1 MKKKNT
7 DQQRDRATQCLQ
19 RNGAQWT
26 VKKIIKTYEM
36 ALPVR
41 SLASN
46 PDDQVPFPGH
56 SCPLYA
62 CLVHSH
68 MRLHTLTEV
77 NNRWTVRVINAAQPK
92 CPRCFY
98 RHQDYKIHMGS
109 TGPRTAES
117 DQRRK
122 TKPFSHSSW
131 Y

>member
-1 MKKKNT
+1 MKKRNT
-7 DQQRDRATQCLQ
+7 DQQRDRATQCLKG
-19 RNGAQWT
+19 NGAQWT

-77 NNRWTVRVINAAQPK
+77 NN
-92 CPRCFY
+92 
-98 RHQDYKIHMGS
+98 G
-109 TGPRTAES
+109 
-117 DQRRK
+117 K
-122 TKPFSHSSW
+122 TSS
-131 Y
+131 